1 MHPILVRLWLFQF
14 QIVPTLWLLLWI
26 TSVTY
31 DTNAMSVVVDS
42 KHRTIP
48 PPPPNTM
55 VITKI
60 PSISMPVWS
69 LACST
74 KALSSL
80 SIENDSTTTTTN
92 TTATPTPTTATA
104 GATAT
109 TKEPP
114 PLPLPTM
121 SMNIVTFTTAV
132 SVAAPKLYILSLYYH
147 TLTKDAFIASGFGI
161 LQLLRPHQQHLVPI
175 LGQHSG
181 YDNTMM
187 NYYSKRIECER
198 MGYPWVST
206 YVNCH
211 QSNDDKQ
218 QQQQQQEEEK
228 EEDDSFTLDLLPNC
242 ATYLH
247 VKIVHRFDSSGTSR
261 TATGTSSTST
271 AATLP
276 AGDHLVVLCEVVA
289 TFQWDETTQT
299 IIPTSWTNDDNHKP
313 PSLDATN
320 VLYTG
325 QLRQEGII

>member
-1 MHPILVRLWLFQF
+1 MHPILVWLWLFQF
-14 QIVPTLWLLLWI
+14 QVVPTLWLLLWI
-26 TSVTY
+26 TSVTH

-60 PSISMPVWS
+60 PSISLPVWS

-80 SIENDSTTTTTN
+80 SIESDSTTTTT
-92 TTATPTPTTATA
+92 TTATA
-104 GATAT
+104 ATNTTTATATAT

-114 PLPLPTM
+114 PPLPTM

-218 QQQQQQEEEK
+218 QQQQH

-261 TATGTSSTST
+261 TDTATGTSSTST